1 MTSQLSSIEPSHA
14 MKQSSTTHG
23 TSSKSPVSPKFNI
36 DYVIKEFVR
45 EYYTIMINDPEKL
58 HCFYEKQ
65 SSVLHCDEG
74 DLETAV
80 AMGIDDIKSH
90 ISRQSYQG
98 VSVNI
103 SHYDGQYSMNDGIM
117 VFVLGYMT
125 FKGEKKHR
133 FAQTFLLSETASGYF
148 VLNDIRR
155 LLNGSSCPTKPFS
168 IKSGDNKPVF
178 MKREEFT
185 KLETTIVAPVIK
197 STTAKEEEKPP
208 KKTIPVVIKKKEEA
222 SSAAAVVAP
231 KKKDEVSAAAPAVVE
246 SIIASSTKT
255 TSWANMAS
263 NSGSSA
269 NVVVMKSE
277 VVSPSPSPS
286 TSTDIAAKKMKEKKI
301 SDKTIKKRKENYLH
315 SVYVSK
321 VPSLYSQTSN
331 ESGRAEVVA
340 LFEKWG
346 DLQNIEFVRNGVM
359 FVEYVTREACLAA
372 LAASDKGYYVLGE
385 EKIPF
390 KVDIRRTP
398 EERKR

>member
-1 MTSQLSSIEPSHA
+1 MTSQLSTIEPSHA
-14 MKQSSTTHG
+14 MKQSSNTHD
-23 TSSKSPVSPKFNI
+23 TSSKTPVSPKFNI

-117 VFVLGYMT
+117 IFVLGYMT
-125 FKGEKKHR
+125 LKGEKKHR

-155 LLNGSSCPTKPFS
+155 LLNGSSSCSAKTSS

-185 KLETTIVAPVIK
+185 KLGATIVAPVLK
-197 STTAKEEEKPP
+197 PTTVKEEEKPS

-222 SSAAAVVAP
+222 SSAAAVAP
-231 KKKDEVSAAAPAVVE
+231 KKKDEVLAAPAVVE

-255 TSWANMAS
+255 SSWANMAS

-269 NVVVMKSE
+269 NVIVMKSE
-277 VVSPSPSPS
+277 GVSPSPSLS
-286 TSTDIAAKKMKEKKI
+286 TSTDIAAKKMKGKK
-301 SDKTIKKRKENYLH
+301 SFDKTIKKRKENYLH

-331 ESGRAEVVA
+331 ESGRAEVVG